1 MENKFYVYTITS
13 VESGEVLYVGKG
25 SGYRWKTSLK
35 RIEDLSGNPCEVFL
49 EDVDSNEL
57 ALQKETKLIQ
67 SLAPKYNKNVSWQ
80 KIKEGTSGITKI
92 AFKFPFTQQLV
103 ETRKIAG
110 GFLYE
115 LVQIGI
121 KLFKLMVTKV
131 VDGAYTAS
139 FTLST
144 KRQNQ
149 LYVTTN
155 ATGVI
160 EPSEH
165 VSEDRKII
173 FDYFNI
179 AYENVI
185 KCLSVLEVSTQ
196 ININLVNW
204 AYLKYET
211 DFSINSSVDIAMVLD
226 YFACV
231 CQSSRRVNSGVSRS
245 KLISV
250 GEILNFT
257 FDPYT
262 NGEENI
268 SGVRF
273 VKYAT
278 DKSHKLYSLS
288 LYRKDAQLK
297 SAAEFGAKIDKNVI
311 KKVENRLRIEG
322 QLYPDAFL
330 RFKKSVELK
339 KLMDVSGNVD
349 PKGGEAYFKSSKFLK
364 HSDAGINELKQCLSM
379 MADNLY
385 LHLLFN
391 AWSDIYVVRRLK
403 EIAGEDAF
411 LLTMI
416 GHWENGVDIQPTRV
430 YRSNPKLM
438 EKVRKFNLR
447 VKEDLGIDMREVPIS
462 VFTWI
467 RKAIYESRFS
477 EAEALEMAKLDMS
490 GRNDL
495 RLKELRSVGIA
506 RSKELASNLRGVQL
520 ISWNTEYTA

>member
-1 MENKFYVYTITS
+1 MTDKFYVYTITS

-35 RIEDLSGNPCEVFL
+35 RIEELRGSTCEVFI
-49 EDVDSNEL
+49 ENVDSNDL
-57 ALQKETKLIQ
+57 ALQKETKLIK
-67 SLAPKYNKNVSWQ
+67 SLAPLYNKRVSWR

-92 AFKFPFTQQLV
+92 AFKFPFVQQLV
-103 ETRKIAG
+103 ESRKVDG

-115 LVQIGI
+115 LVPIGI

-160 EPSEH
+160 EPSVQ
-165 VSEDRKII
+165 VSEDHRII

-185 KCLSVLEVSTQ
+185 KCLSILEVSTE
-196 ININLVNW
+196 IDIDLVKW

-278 DKSHKLYSLS
+278 DKAHKLYSLS
-288 LYRKDAQLK
+288 MYRKDAQLK
-297 SAAEFGAKIDKNVI
+297 NAAEFGAKINKDVI
-311 KKVENRLRIEG
+311 KRVEKRLRIEG

-391 AWSDIYVVRRLK
+391 AWSDVYVVKRLNAL
-403 EIAGEDAF
+403 AGEDSF
-411 LLTMI
+411 LLNMVSL
-416 GHWENGVDIQPTRV
+416 WEKGAEIQPTRI

-447 VKEDLGIDMREVPIS
+447 IKEDLGIDIREVPIS

-490 GRNDL
+490 GRNDA
-495 RLKELRSVGIA
+495 RLKELRSVGIT
-506 RSKELASNLRGVQL
+506 RSKELATNLRGVQL
-520 ISWNTEYTA
+520 ISWNTEYE

>member
-1 MENKFYVYTITS
+1 MDYSIKESNLHNYLVVDKGDGLISDSSMEINDDIWISIKKQLKAKPEDNFVQVKNTKTSGSITYMRS
-13 VESGEVLYVGKG
+13 STKKGKIVLAASWNPQKWISGQNTLPAVGKG
-25 SGYRWKTSLK
+25 GELLMKLYEIVEFPFHELVR
-35 RIEDLSGNPCEVFL
+35 RLSGPVVEKITPML
-49 EDVDSNEL
+49 ENIMWSRLDL
-57 ALQKETKLIQ
+57 T
-67 SLAPKYNKNVSWQ
+67 
-80 KIKEGTSGITKI
+80 T
-92 AFKFPFTQQLV
+92 
-103 ETRKIAG
+103 
-110 GFLYE
+110 
-115 LVQIGI
+115 
-121 KLFKLMVTKV
+121 
-131 VDGAYTAS
+131 YTM
-139 FTLST
+139 
-144 KRQNQ
+144 RN
-149 LYVTTN
+149 
-155 ATGVI
+155 G
-160 EPSEH
+160 
-165 VSEDRKII
+165 
-173 FDYFNI
+173 
-179 AYENVI
+179 
-185 KCLSVLEVSTQ
+185 CG
-196 ININLVNW
+196 
-204 AYLKYET
+204 
-211 DFSINSSVDIAMVLD
+211 VDIAMVLD

-297 SAAEFGAKIDKNVI
+297 SAAEFGAKIDKSVI
-311 KKVENRLRIEG
+311 KRVENRLRIEG

-364 HSDAGINELKQCLSM
+364 HSDAGISELKQCLSM

-411 LLTMI
+411 LLTMV

-447 VKEDLGIDMREVPIS
+447 IKEELGIDMREVPIS

-520 ISWNTEYTA
+520 ISWSTEYTA